1 LTLANN
7 SVIVVSTTELEAKT
21 NIVGIQSRRIDYE
34 QMPKESGR
42 AYLAI
47 FGPLPFAVNPKKPSE
62 VLFSVPSSQPRQ
74 KKALQPEPYL
84 QTYDLANQRPQARQ
98 ALTRNNAT
106 EPNVAP
112 NGGQIKE
119 PNVTHVQ
126 MSHDGNWL
134 ATGKNSDARTACETY
149 TDFVHQLL
157 VDEWVPPRSDTGYLN
172 EGIPEYN
179 EQERLLRREIYLK
192 IWRRDKDMQWKL
204 EARIDAPHFFENVC
218 GNGRVFDL
226 VADPTALGFATVG
239 EDHVVRIWR
248 PKTRTRDGVI
258 VRGAQL
264 EGLVTWSL
272 DASVEISDKLD
283 VTEGS
288 QVSLPP
294 RTSRLAFSADGSV
307 LAVSISWDSEN
318 AGVTH
323 LIDTHTGTIRRS
335 LTEIDVTALSGL
347 GFVGQ
352 CLVIVADAITVWD
365 MVSDQLAYSIAIHTT
380 GIGRLERVPLVRLA
394 TNETDGTFAVALPQF
409 MKIESSSKVKKASS
423 KISIYSPN
431 SHKSLWAGTCDFITL
446 ALASK
451 KSERG
456 YIALDSRSCLQTFSP
471 SAGPLQ
477 LLTPPPEKVER
488 ITYGEVGE
496 GEEAEEQR
504 PLANFLISEDL
515 TQDLDSDEY
524 VFNMQDLQ
532 NVLNDGSVPP
542 PPQGLFDNILALVGG
557 RQQKMA
563 T

>member
-1 LTLANN
+1 
-7 SVIVVSTTELEAKT
+7 
-21 NIVGIQSRRIDYE
+21 
-34 QMPKESGR
+34 MPKESKSDKK
-42 AYLAI
+42 YLDI
-47 FGPLPFAVNPKKPSE
+47 FHAVPLAVNPKKPSE

-74 KKALQPEPYL
+74 KRGLQPEPYL
-84 QTYDLANQRPQARQ
+84 QTFDLANQRPQSRQ

-112 NGGQIKE
+112 EGGQIKE

-126 MSHDGNWL
+126 ISHDSEWL
-134 ATGKNSDARTACETY
+134 AT
-149 TDFVHQLL
+149 
-157 VDEWVPPRSDTGYLN
+157 VDEWVPSRSDTGYLN

-192 IWRRDKDMQWKL
+192 IWRRDNAQWKL
-204 EARIDAPHFFENVC
+204 EARIDAPHFFESVC

-258 VRGAQL
+258 VRGAQQ

-272 DASVEISDKLD
+272 DSSVEISDELD
-283 VTEGS
+283 ITE

-307 LAVSISWDSEN
+307 LAVSISWDSEKDT
-318 AGVTH
+318 GVTH
-323 LIDTHTGTIRRS
+323 LVDTQTATIRRS
-335 LTEIDVTALSGL
+335 LTEVDVTALSGL

-365 MVSDQLAYSIAIHTT
+365 MVSDQLAYSFPIHTA
-380 GIGRLERVPLVRLA
+380 GIGRIERVPLVRLA
-394 TNETDGTFAVALPQF
+394 TNEVNNTFAVSLPQF
-409 MKIESSSKVKKASS
+409 AKSDTSKIKNASS
-423 KISIYSPN
+423 IISIYSPDHQRPQW
-431 SHKSLWAGTCDFITL
+431 SRTSTGITL
-446 ALASK
+446 ALASR

-456 YIALDSRSCLQTFSP
+456 YIALDSRSCFQTFSP
-471 SAGPLQ
+471 SIAPLQ
-477 LLTPPPEKVER
+477 LLTPPPEVEP
-488 ITYGEVGE
+488 ITYGV
-496 GEEAEEQR
+496 EEEEKDEKR
-504 PLANFLISEDL
+504 PLANFLVSEDM
-515 TQDLDSDEY
+515 TQDIERDQH

-542 PPQGLFDNILALVGG
+542 PPQGLFNNILALVGG
-557 RQQKMA
+557 RQKA
-563 T
+563 AA